1 MLDEEG
7 RKSLKEGIYMQTR
20 KVTRDVISGVK
31 GFKSIYL
38 GTQPAAQNDT
48 EEILKWG
55 DGKCQKSSCA

>member
-7 RKSLKEGIYMQTR
+7 RKSLKEGIYMQTK

-38 GTQPAAQNDT
+38 FRDT
-48 EEILKWG
+48 ARSAEGYRRDFEVG
-55 DGKCQKSSCA
+55 